1 MFFCSNCGT
10 ALDDGAKFCRNCGA
24 QVAEACSAQPQESV
38 APAVIEPA
46 SQVHNQPV
54 CGECVVSGKTKAL
67 GFVGMG
73 LSIGGLFFAAFGLLY
88 TFIFMTVLP
97 EASFAYAILFS
108 LFSLPLC
115 IVAGVL
121 CNKSIEQ
128 GNQSAACSV
137 GSKLR
142 IAGIIVS
149 AVMLFIG
156 TIALFACL

>member
-46 SQVHNQPV
+46 SQAHNQP
-54 CGECVVSGKTKAL
+54 VVSGKTKAL

-73 LSIGGLFFAAFGLLY
+73 LSIGGLFFAVFGLLY
-88 TFIFMTVLP
+88 TFIFMATIP
-97 EASFAYAILFS
+97 IASFVYAIVFS

-115 IVAGVL
+115 IVGGVL
-121 CNKSIEQ
+121 CNKSVEQ
-128 GNQSAACSV
+128 GNRSAVCSV

-149 AVMLFIG
+149 AVMLFFG
-156 TIALFACL
+156 MIALISFS